1 MAKMNIDPVM
11 TFQDGSRLLISTKYI
26 GDANFKCE
34 LYVST
39 RCDDNVS
46 TQCDEKKLE
55 LRMVSPYS
63 IEASTCREAQ
73 EKAYFHAVR
82 LYPQASVDMKKP
94 PYLIWQ
100 GPAIPID
107 R

>member
-11 TFQDGSRLLISTKYI
+11 TFQDGSRLLVSTKYI
-26 GDANFKCE
+26 GDANFRCE

-39 RCDDNVS
+39 TLN
-46 TQCDEKKLE
+46 CDENTLD

-63 IEASTCREAQ
+63 IEAGTCREAQ
-73 EKAYFHAVR
+73 EKAYSHALR
-82 LYPQASVDMKKP
+82 LYPNATGGMKKP

-100 GPAIPID
+100 GPAIPVE

>member
-1 MAKMNIDPVM
+1 
-11 TFQDGSRLLISTKYI
+11 
-26 GDANFKCE
+26 
-34 LYVST
+34 
-39 RCDDNVS
+39 
-46 TQCDEKKLE
+46 
-55 LRMVSPYS
+55 MVSPYS
-63 IEASTCREAQ
+63 IEATTCREAQ

-82 LYPQASVDMKKP
+82 LYPHASVDMKKP

>member
-1 MAKMNIDPVM
+1 MAKMNIDPMM
-11 TFQDGSRLLISTKYI
+11 TFQDGSFLLISTKYI

-39 RCDDNVS
+39 
-46 TQCDEKKLE
+46 QCDENKVD

-63 IEASTCREAQ
+63 IEAATCREAQ
-73 EKAYFHAVR
+73 EKAYSHALR
-82 LYPQASVDMKKP
+82 LYPNATCGIKKP

-100 GPAIPID
+100 GPAVSIE

>member
-1 MAKMNIDPVM
+1 MAKMNIDPVI
-11 TFQDGSRLLISTKYI
+11 TFQDGSRLLVSTQYI

-39 RCDDNVS
+39 
-46 TQCDEKKLE
+46 QCDENKLE
-55 LRMVSPYS
+55 LRIVSPYS
-63 IEASTCREAQ
+63 MEATTCREAQ
-73 EKAYFHAVR
+73 EKAYVHAVR
-82 LYPQASVDMKKP
+82 LYPHASVGMKKP

-100 GPAIPID
+100 GPAIAND

>member
-1 MAKMNIDPVM
+1 MAKLNIDPVM
-11 TFQDGSRLLISTKYI
+11 TFQDGSRLLVSTKYI
-26 GDANFKCE
+26 EDANFRCE

-39 RCDDNVS
+39 TLN
-46 TQCDEKKLE
+46 CDENSLD

-63 IEASTCREAQ
+63 IEAGTCREAQ
-73 EKAYFHAVR
+73 EKAYAHALR
-82 LYPQASVDMKKP
+82 LYPNATGVMKKP

-100 GPAIPID
+100 GPAIPVE

>member
-11 TFQDGSRLLISTKYI
+11 TFQDGSRLLVSTKYI

-39 RCDDNVS
+39 
-46 TQCDEKKLE
+46 QCDENKLE
-55 LRMVSPYS
+55 LRIVSPYS
-63 IEASTCREAQ
+63 IEATTCREAQ
-73 EKAYFHAVR
+73 EKAYVHAVR
-82 LYPQASVDMKKP
+82 LYPHASVDMKKP

>member
-11 TFQDGSRLLISTKYI
+11 TFQDGSRLLVSTKYI

-39 RCDDNVS
+39 H
-46 TQCDEKKLE
+46 CDENKLE

-63 IEASTCREAQ
+63 IEATTCREAQ

-100 GPAIPID
+100 GPTIPID